1 VFPFLITL
9 IFAGISPGAEPERPR
24 RVLMVHS
31 FGSSAPPFTTH
42 STAFEA
48 TLKRE
53 MGTQVDLDEVSLDM
67 ARYAQPDMEDAFAEF
82 LEKRI
87 SKWQP
92 DLVVPIGSPA
102 GRFVAKFRDRLFPGT
117 PVVYS
122 GMDRRTL
129 PQDAGEKNA
138 TFVGESFDL
147 TGLVE
152 DILQLDP
159 QTNNIVVIF
168 GASPLERYWTDAFRQ
183 AFQPFSGRVQFTWVN
198 ELSFDQMLDLVSKLP
213 PHSFVLLGLL
223 IRDASGV
230 TYNEDDAL
238 QRLHA
243 VSRAPINGLYQHEV
257 GLGIVGGRLYQGE
270 LEGIE
275 SAQVAVRILRGE
287 QASAIPTN
295 IIGTREPL
303 YDWRELR
310 RWRIP
315 ESRLPAGSVVQFRQ
329 PTAWERYRW
338 WAMGALALFS
348 LQSATIIALMVQH
361 RRRRRAQEELRE
373 SRQLMELAAGAGGM
387 GLWSRGSSD
396 GDVWLS
402 GSMRSLF
409 GFADGTAV
417 SFHDIV
423 ARVHPDDRPRMV
435 AELER
440 AHADDL
446 PFEGEYRL
454 LLKDGAERWVLA
466 KGRTVVRSAGGA
478 HRMGVILDVTER
490 KLAEAEL
497 RLNRDELAHVS
508 RVTTMGELA
517 ASLAHELNQ
526 PLAAIL
532 CNAQAAQRYLARSPS
547 NVDEVSDILVDIV
560 ADNGRATEIIKRMRA
575 IAKKEVPEFHPLDLG
590 EAVDEVVLL
599 VHGDVASRRVH
610 VAVDIDPQLPQVR
623 GVKVQVQQVLLNLLL
638 NAMTAVK
645 EFPRE
650 RRNVAV
656 CAAPDGAGLVRV
668 TVKDSGPGLAPELM
682 ENIFKPFF
690 TTKRDGLGMGLPI
703 SRSIVESHGGR
714 LWAEPNPGEPGA
726 TFCFTIP
733 SVPQAERTA
742 DVAEALQIAD

>member
-1 VFPFLITL
+1 
-9 IFAGISPGAEPERPR
+9 
-24 RVLMVHS
+24 MVHS

-67 ARYAQPDMEDAFAEF
+67 ARYAQADMEDAFAEF
-82 LEKRI
+82 LQKRI
-87 SKWQP
+87 SRWQP

-102 GRFVAKFRDRLFPGT
+102 GRFVAKFRDRLFPAT

-129 PQDAGEKNA
+129 PPDASEKNA

-147 TGLVE
+147 KGLVE

-168 GASPLERYWTDAFRQ
+168 GSTPLERYWTDAFKQ
-183 AFQPFSGRVQFTWVN
+183 AFQPFAGRVGFTWVN
-198 ELSFDQMLDLVSKLP
+198 DLSFEQMLDLVSKLP

-287 QASAIPTN
+287 NAADIPTR

-303 YDWRELR
+303 YDGRELR

-315 ESRLPAGSVVQFRQ
+315 ESRLPPGSVVQFRQ
-329 PTAWERYRW
+329 PSAWARYRW
-338 WAMGALALFS
+338 WALGALALFS
-348 LQSATIIALMVQH
+348 LQSATIIALIVQR

-373 SRQLMELAAGAGGM
+373 SRHLMELAAGAGGL
-387 GLWSRGSSD
+387 GLWSRDSTHGEL
-396 GDVWLS
+396 WLS

-409 GFADGTAV
+409 GFPDRVAV
-417 SFHDIV
+417 SFDDIS

-435 AELER
+435 SELQR
-440 AHADDL
+440 THADDV
-446 PFEGEYRL
+446 PFEGEFRL
-454 LLKDGAERWVLA
+454 LLKDGIERWVLA
-466 KGRTVVRSAGGA
+466 KGRTVVRPTGGA
-478 HRMGVILDVTER
+478 HRMGVVLDVTER
-490 KLAEAEL
+490 KRAEAEL
-497 RLNRDELAHVS
+497 RLTREELAHVS
-508 RVTTMGELA
+508 RVTTLGELA

-532 CNAQAAQRYLARSPS
+532 SNAQAARRFLARDPS
-547 NVDEVSDILVDIV
+547 SLDEVREILTDIV
-560 ADNGRATEIIKRMRA
+560 AENGRATEIIKRMRA
-575 IAKKEVPEFHPLDLG
+575 MAKKETPEFHPLDLR

-599 VHGDVASRRVH
+599 VHGDIASRRVH
-610 VAVDIDPQLPQVR
+610 VAVDIDPDLPQVR

-638 NAMTAVK
+638 NALSAV
-645 EFPRE
+645 EDFPRD

-656 CAAPDGAGLVRV
+656 RAAPDGAGLVRV
-668 TVKDSGPGLAPELM
+668 TVQDSGPGLPPELL

-703 SRSIVESHGGR
+703 SRSIVESHGGL
-714 LWAEPNPGEPGA
+714 LWAERTPGEVGA

-733 SVPQAERTA
+733 SVPQTTPAPDAAPALQTA
-742 DVAEALQIAD
+742 D